1 MHDSGAH
8 LGLGLGLRVRV
19 RVEVLVLRA
28 LGHILRLHVLR
39 RLLQLLTAYRLG
51 AGEAGGRELGEEGV
65 QRGVRLGERGRVGE
79 DHRAPGRRSS
89 GK

>member
-8 LGLGLGLRVRV
+8 LGLGFALRVRV

-28 LGHILRLHVLR
+28 LGHILRLHILR

-51 AGEAGGRELGEEGV
+51 AGEAGGRLSWLPATAAFGCLWG
-65 QRGVRLGERGRVGE
+65 QAWAG
-79 DHRAPGRRSS
+79 P
-89 GK
+89 